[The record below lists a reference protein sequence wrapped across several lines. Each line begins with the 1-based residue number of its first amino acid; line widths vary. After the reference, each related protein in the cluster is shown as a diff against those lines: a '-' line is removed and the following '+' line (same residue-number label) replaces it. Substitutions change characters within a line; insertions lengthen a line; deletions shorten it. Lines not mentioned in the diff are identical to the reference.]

1 VVICLLPDLPAG
13 RPPCLTVIDA
23 LRRLLRWPAGRGPP
37 LFLRAKKALLPEAP
51 AADAPPVSSYD
62 DTVWI
67 ICVYY
72 HPTAIRHHN
81 RGP

>member
-1 VVICLLPDLPAG
+1 MLCAACGGGLRVV
-13 RPPCLTVIDA
+13 V
-23 LRRLLRWPAGRGPP
+23 
-37 LFLRAKKALLPEAP
+37 LRAKKGFLPKAP